1 MAYQCN
7 DNYDLFVEYIEK
19 MFSLIEESCSTNV
32 IVLGD
37 FNAAV
42 NSTFENELIVMCDA
56 YQLIISD
63 YRKYGRNSGQHTYV
77 SDAHNSTSWLDHV
90 ICSQD
95 VHLKLHSI
103 DILDQLPSFNHLPLS
118 FIFDSTSSR

>member
-1 MAYQCN
+1 M
-7 DNYDLFVEYIEK
+7 
-19 MFSLIEESCSTNV
+19 SCSTNV

-42 NSTFENELIVMCDA
+42 NSTFENELIAMCDI
-56 YQLIISD
+56 YQLVISD

-77 SDAHNSTSWLDHV
+77 SDAHNSISWLDHV

-95 VHLKLHSI
+95 MHLKLHSI
-103 DILDQLPSFNHLPLS
+103 DISDQLPSSDHLPLS
-118 FIFDSTSSR
+118 FILDSNHSSQ